1 MRLLFKSKK
10 LEALYTE
17 LKGADKYEA
26 GVVEAFFNVMSRI
39 VAASNEQ
46 DLREP
51 KSRRLE
57 KLVGDKKGQ
66 YSMRL
71 NKQWRLILT
80 IEEDKQGKCIQVLEI
95 SDHYK

>member
-17 LKGADKYEA
+17 LKGEDKYEA
-26 GVVEAFFNVMSRI
+26 GVVDAFFNVMSRI

-57 KLVGDKKGQ
+57 KLVGDKKGK

-80 IEEDKQGKCIQVLEI
+80 IEEDKQGKYIQVLEI